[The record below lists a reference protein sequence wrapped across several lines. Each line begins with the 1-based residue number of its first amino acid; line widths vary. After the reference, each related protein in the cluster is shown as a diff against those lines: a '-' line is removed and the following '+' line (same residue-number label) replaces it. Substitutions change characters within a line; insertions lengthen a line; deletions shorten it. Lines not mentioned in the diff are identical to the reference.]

1 MMRYFKLLI
10 MEVCNMINQTI
21 PQTSTNLNV
30 RLEALN
36 LIAMLS
42 VYEDLASKI
51 TNAKQS
57 PIDYLDELTRIELEQ
72 RNQKHIQHLLKS
84 AKLPRDKL
92 LLDFDITRIPTLTS
106 GLIQTLSNGD
116 FIDRQENLLIFGNPG
131 TGKSHLSIALSREWC
146 LQGRKCLYTT
156 AASLVQNLLVAKSK
170 MSINSLIKKLDRYE
184 VLIIDDISYIP
195 YERAESDVLFVLLAE
210 RYEQR
215 SIVITSNL
223 IFSGW
228 SQIFKDEM
236 STNAAIDRLV
246 HHSTILELNSESYR
260 IKAAKDKGQHLSSES
275 MLKSNAQADVKME
288 DKNVK

>member
-1 MMRYFKLLI
+1 MM
-10 MEVCNMINQTI
+10 NQTL
-21 PQTSTNLNV
+21 PQISNNLSV

-36 LIAMLS
+36 LLAMLS
-42 VYEDLASKI
+42 VYQDLASKI

-57 PIDYLDELTRIELEQ
+57 PLDYLEELTRIELEQ
-72 RNQKHIQHLLKS
+72 RNQKHIQYLLKS

-92 LLDFDITRIPTLTS
+92 LIDFDITRIPALTS
-106 GLIQTLSNGD
+106 GLIQNLSSGD

-131 TGKSHLSIALSREWC
+131 TGKSHLSIALTREWC
-146 LQGRKCLYTT
+146 LQGRKCLYIT
-156 AASLVQNLLVAKSK
+156 AASLVQDLLVAKNK
-170 MSINSLIKKLDRYE
+170 MALSNFIKKLDRFE

-195 YERAESDVLFVLLAE
+195 YERAESDVLFVLLAQ

-215 SIVITSNL
+215 SVVITSNL
-223 IFSGW
+223 VFSGW

-260 IKAAKDKGQHLSSES
+260 IKAAKDKGQNLNHKTPSTKIEDYDQA
-275 MLKSNAQADVKME
+275 NAQME

>member
-1 MMRYFKLLI
+1 
-10 MEVCNMINQTI
+10 MINHTI
-21 PQTSTNLNV
+21 SQASANLNV

-36 LIAMLS
+36 LLAMLS
-42 VYEDLASKI
+42 VYQDLASKI
-51 TNAKQS
+51 TSAKQS

-106 GLIQTLSNGD
+106 GLIQTLSSGD

-170 MSINSLIKKLDRYE
+170 MSINNLIKKLDRYE

-223 IFSGW
+223 VFSGW

-260 IKAAKDKGQHLSSES
+260 IKAAKDRGQYLGSES
-275 MLKSNAQADVKME
+275 TLKNDSQADAKME

>member
-1 MMRYFKLLI
+1 
-10 MEVCNMINQTI
+10 MINQTI
-21 PQTSTNLNV
+21 PQASANLNV

-36 LIAMLS
+36 LLAMLS
-42 VYEDLASKI
+42 VYQDLASKI

-72 RNQKHIQHLLKS
+72 RNQKHIQPLLKS

-106 GLIQTLSNGD
+106 GLIQTLSSGD

-146 LQGRKCLYTT
+146 QQGRKCLYTT

-170 MSINSLIKKLDRYE
+170 MSINNLIKKLDRYE

-223 IFSGW
+223 VFSGW

-260 IKAAKDKGQHLSSES
+260 IKAAKDKGQYLSSES
-275 MLKSNAQADVKME
+275 TLKNDSQADAKME

>member
-1 MMRYFKLLI
+1 
-10 MEVCNMINQTI
+10 MINQTI
-21 PQTSTNLNV
+21 SQASANLNV

-36 LIAMLS
+36 LLAMLS
-42 VYEDLASKI
+42 VYQDLASKI
-51 TNAKQS
+51 TCAKQS

-106 GLIQTLSNGD
+106 GLIQTLSSGD

-131 TGKSHLSIALSREWC
+131 TGKSHLSIALSKEWC

-170 MSINSLIKKLDRYE
+170 MSINNLIKKLDRYE

-223 IFSGW
+223 VFSGW
-228 SQIFKDEM
+228 GQIFKDEM

-260 IKAAKDKGQHLSSES
+260 IKAAKDKGQYLSSES
-275 MLKSNAQADVKME
+275 MLKNNTQADAKME

>member
-1 MMRYFKLLI
+1 
-10 MEVCNMINQTI
+10 MINQTI
-21 PQTSTNLNV
+21 SQASANLNV

-36 LIAMLS
+36 LLAMLS
-42 VYEDLASKI
+42 VYQDLASRI
-51 TNAKQS
+51 TNARQS

-72 RNQKHIQHLLKS
+72 RNQKHILYLLKS
-84 AKLPRDKL
+84 AKLPRNKL
-92 LLDFDITRIPTLTS
+92 LIDFDVTRIPTLTP
-106 GLIQTLSNGD
+106 GLVQTLSSGD

-170 MSINSLIKKLDRYE
+170 MSINNLIKKLDRYE

-223 IFSGW
+223 VFSGW

-260 IKAAKDKGQHLSSES
+260 IKAAKDKGRHLSSES
-275 MLKSNAQADVKME
+275 TLKNDAQVDAKME
-288 DKNVK
+288 GKNVK

>member
-1 MMRYFKLLI
+1 MTH
-10 MEVCNMINQTI
+10 QTL
-21 PQTSTNLNV
+21 PQVSNNLSV

-36 LIAMLS
+36 LLAMLS
-42 VYEDLASKI
+42 VYQDLANKI

-57 PIDYLDELTRIELEQ
+57 PIDYLEELTRIELEQ
-72 RNQKHIQHLLKS
+72 RNQKHIQYLLKS

-106 GLIQTLSNGD
+106 GLIQNLSSGD

-131 TGKSHLSIALSREWC
+131 TGKSHLSIALAREWC
-146 LQGRKCLYTT
+146 QQGRKCLYTT
-156 AASLVQNLLVAKSK
+156 AASLVQDLLVAKSK
-170 MSINSLIKKLDRYE
+170 MSLNNLIKKLDRFE

-195 YERAESDVLFVLLAE
+195 YERAESDVLFVLLAQ

-223 IFSGW
+223 VFSGW

-260 IKAAKDKGQHLSSES
+260 IKAAKDKGQNLSQKVSQVVA
-275 MLKSNAQADVKME
+275 KDAQADIKTE

>member
-1 MMRYFKLLI
+1 
-10 MEVCNMINQTI
+10 MINQTI
-21 PQTSTNLNV
+21 SQASANLNV

-36 LIAMLS
+36 LLAMLS
-42 VYEDLASKI
+42 VYQDVASKI

-72 RNQKHIQHLLKS
+72 RNQKHILYLLKS
-84 AKLPRDKL
+84 AKLPRNKL
-92 LLDFDITRIPTLTS
+92 LIDFDVTRIPTLTP
-106 GLIQTLSNGD
+106 GLVQTLSSGD

-170 MSINSLIKKLDRYE
+170 MSINNLIKKLDRYE

-223 IFSGW
+223 VFSGW

-275 MLKSNAQADVKME
+275 TLKNDAQVDAKME
-288 DKNVK
+288 DKDVK

>member
-1 MMRYFKLLI
+1 
-10 MEVCNMINQTI
+10 MINQTI
-21 PQTSTNLNV
+21 SQASANLNV

-36 LIAMLS
+36 LLAMLS
-42 VYEDLASKI
+42 VYQDLASRI
-51 TNAKQS
+51 TNARQS

-72 RNQKHIQHLLKS
+72 RNQKHILYLLKS
-84 AKLPRDKL
+84 AKLPRNKL
-92 LLDFDITRIPTLTS
+92 LIDFDVTRIPTLTP
-106 GLIQTLSNGD
+106 GLVQTLSSGD

-170 MSINSLIKKLDRYE
+170 MSINNLIKKLDRYE

-223 IFSGW
+223 VFSGW

-275 MLKSNAQADVKME
+275 TLKNDAQVDAKME
-288 DKNVK
+288 DKDVK

>member
-1 MMRYFKLLI
+1 MM
-10 MEVCNMINQTI
+10 NTAI

-30 RLEALN
+30 KLEALN
-36 LIAMLS
+36 LLAMLS
-42 VYEDLASKI
+42 VYQDLANKI
-51 TNAKQS
+51 TNAKQT
-57 PIDYLDELTRIELEQ
+57 PIDYLEELTRIELEQ

-84 AKLPRDKL
+84 AKLPRAKL
-92 LLDFDITRIPTLTS
+92 LLDFDVTRIPTLNP
-106 GLIQTLSNGD
+106 GLIQTLSSGD
-116 FIDRQENLLIFGNPG
+116 FIDRAENLLIFGNPG
-131 TGKSHLSIALSREWC
+131 TGKSHLSIALAREWC

-156 AASLVQNLLVAKSK
+156 AASLVQDLLIAKSK
-170 MSINSLIKKLDRYE
+170 MSINNLIKKLDRYE

-223 IFSGW
+223 IFSSW
-228 SQIFKDEM
+228 DQIFKDEM

-260 IKAAKDKGQHLSSES
+260 IKAAMDKGQNLHHKVSSTV
-275 MLKSNAQADVKME
+275 LRNDAQTDTKME

>member
-1 MMRYFKLLI
+1 
-10 MEVCNMINQTI
+10 MINQTI
-21 PQTSTNLNV
+21 PQASANLNV

-36 LIAMLS
+36 LLAMLS
-42 VYEDLASKI
+42 VYQDLASKI

-106 GLIQTLSNGD
+106 GLIQTLSSGD

-146 LQGRKCLYTT
+146 QQGRKCLYTT

-170 MSINSLIKKLDRYE
+170 MSINNLIKKLDRYE

-223 IFSGW
+223 VFSGW

-260 IKAAKDKGQHLSSES
+260 IKAAKDKGQYLSSES
-275 MLKSNAQADVKME
+275 TLKNDSQADAKME

>member
-1 MMRYFKLLI
+1 M
-10 MEVCNMINQTI
+10 NQTL
-21 PQTSTNLNV
+21 PQISNNLSV

-36 LIAMLS
+36 LLAMLS
-42 VYEDLASKI
+42 VYQDLASKI

-57 PIDYLDELTRIELEQ
+57 PLDYLEELTRIELEQ
-72 RNQKHIQHLLKS
+72 RNQKHIQYLLKS

-92 LLDFDITRIPTLTS
+92 LIDFDITRIPALTS
-106 GLIQTLSNGD
+106 GLIQNLSSGD

-131 TGKSHLSIALSREWC
+131 TGKSHLSIALTREWC
-146 LQGRKCLYTT
+146 LQGRKCLYIT
-156 AASLVQNLLVAKSK
+156 AASLVQDLLVAKNK
-170 MSINSLIKKLDRYE
+170 MALSNFIKKLDRFE

-195 YERAESDVLFVLLAE
+195 YERAESDVLFVLLAQ

-215 SIVITSNL
+215 SVVITSNL
-223 IFSGW
+223 VFSGW

-260 IKAAKDKGQHLSSES
+260 IKAAKDKGQNLNHKTSSTKIEDYDQA
-275 MLKSNAQADVKME
+275 NAQME

>member
-1 MMRYFKLLI
+1 MTTQPLSIGYA
-10 MEVCNMINQTI
+10 
-21 PQTSTNLNV
+21 NLNV

-36 LIAMLS
+36 LLAMLS
-42 VYEDLASKI
+42 VYEDLANKI
-51 TNAKQS
+51 INAKQS
-57 PIDYLDELTRIELEQ
+57 PIDYLEELTRIELEQ
-72 RNQKHIQHLLKS
+72 RNQRHIQYLLKS

-92 LLDFDITRIPTLTS
+92 LLDFDVTRIPTLS
-106 GLIQTLSNGD
+106 PGLIQNLSSGD

-131 TGKSHLSIALSREWC
+131 TGKSHLSIALAREWC

-156 AASLVQNLLVAKSK
+156 AASLVQDLLVAKNK
-170 MSINSLIKKLDRYE
+170 MVLNHLIKKLDRFE

-195 YERAESDVLFVLLAE
+195 YERAESDVLFVLLAQ

-223 IFSGW
+223 VFSGW
-228 SQIFKDEM
+228 SQVFKDEM

-246 HHSTILELNSESYR
+246 HHSCILELNTESYR
-260 IKAAKDKGQHLSSES
+260 IKAAKDKGRDGSQKIPEVVATDTQTDT
-275 MLKSNAQADVKME
+275 KRE

>member
-1 MMRYFKLLI
+1 
-10 MEVCNMINQTI
+10 MINPAISQV
-21 PQTSTNLNV
+21 SVNLNV

-36 LIAMLS
+36 LLAMLS
-42 VYEDLASKI
+42 VYQDLASKI
-51 TNAKQS
+51 INAKQS

-92 LLDFDITRIPTLTS
+92 LLDFDITRIPTLTP
-106 GLIQTLSNGD
+106 GLIQTLSSGD

-170 MSINSLIKKLDRYE
+170 MSINNLIKKLDRYE

-223 IFSGW
+223 VFSGW

-260 IKAAKDKGQHLSSES
+260 IKAAKDKGQYLSSES
-275 MLKSNAQADVKME
+275 TLKNNAQAGAKME

>member
-1 MMRYFKLLI
+1 MDMM
-10 MEVCNMINQTI
+10 NQAI

-36 LIAMLS
+36 LLAMLS
-42 VYEDLASKI
+42 VYQDLASKI
-51 TNAKQS
+51 TNAKQT
-57 PIDYLDELTRIELEQ
+57 PIDYLEELTRIELEQ

-84 AKLPRDKL
+84 AKLPRNKL

-106 GLIQTLSNGD
+106 GLIQNLSSGD
-116 FIDRQENLLIFGNPG
+116 FIDRAENLLIFGNPG

-156 AASLVQNLLVAKSK
+156 AASLVQDLLVAKNK
-170 MSINSLIKKLDRYE
+170 MSINNLIKKLDRYE

-195 YERAESDVLFVLLAE
+195 YERAESDVLFVLLAQ

-223 IFSGW
+223 VFSGW
-228 SQIFKDEM
+228 GQIFKDEM

-260 IKAAKDKGQHLSSES
+260 IKAAKDKGQHLSHKV
-275 MLKSNAQADVKME
+275 LKSTLQNDAPSDAKME
-288 DKNVK
+288 DNDVK

>member
-1 MMRYFKLLI
+1 MTH
-10 MEVCNMINQTI
+10 QTL
-21 PQTSTNLNV
+21 PQVSNNLSV

-36 LIAMLS
+36 LLAMLS
-42 VYEDLASKI
+42 VYQDLANKI

-57 PIDYLDELTRIELEQ
+57 PIDYLEELTRIELEQ
-72 RNQKHIQHLLKS
+72 RNQKHIQYLLKS

-92 LLDFDITRIPTLTS
+92 LLDFDITRIPTLTF
-106 GLIQTLSNGD
+106 GLIQNLSSGD

-131 TGKSHLSIALSREWC
+131 TGKSHLSIALAREWC
-146 LQGRKCLYTT
+146 QQGRKYLYTT
-156 AASLVQNLLVAKSK
+156 AASLVQDLLVAKSK
-170 MSINSLIKKLDRYE
+170 MSLNNLIKKLDRFE

-195 YERAESDVLFVLLAE
+195 YERAESDVLFVLLAQ

-223 IFSGW
+223 VFSGW

-260 IKAAKDKGQHLSSES
+260 IKAAKDKGQNLSQKVSQVVA
-275 MLKSNAQADVKME
+275 KDAQADTKTE

>member
-1 MMRYFKLLI
+1 M
-10 MEVCNMINQTI
+10 NQTL
-21 PQTSTNLNV
+21 PQISNNLSV

-36 LIAMLS
+36 LLAMLS
-42 VYEDLASKI
+42 VYQDLASKI

-57 PIDYLDELTRIELEQ
+57 PIDYLEELTRIELEQ
-72 RNQKHIQHLLKS
+72 RNQKHIQYLLKS

-92 LLDFDITRIPTLTS
+92 LIDFDITRIPTLTS
-106 GLIQTLSNGD
+106 GLIQNLSSGD

-131 TGKSHLSIALSREWC
+131 TGKSHLSIALAREWC

-156 AASLVQNLLVAKSK
+156 AASLVQDLLVAKNRMALS
-170 MSINSLIKKLDRYE
+170 SLVKKLDRFE

-223 IFSGW
+223 VFSGW
-228 SQIFKDEM
+228 NQIFKDEM

-246 HHSTILELNSESYR
+246 HHSIILELNSESYR
-260 IKAAKDKGQHLSSES
+260 IKAAKDKGQNLNHKTSATKMENYDQP
-275 MLKSNAQADVKME
+275 NAQME